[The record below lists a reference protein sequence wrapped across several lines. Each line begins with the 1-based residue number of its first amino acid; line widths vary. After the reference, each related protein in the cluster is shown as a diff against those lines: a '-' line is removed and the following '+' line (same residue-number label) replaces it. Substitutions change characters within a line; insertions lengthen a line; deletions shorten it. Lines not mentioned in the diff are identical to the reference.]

1 MAKNILK
8 ALFADDG
15 DDDDDAKQKAAG
27 NAGNGGA
34 DASGGVSP
42 ESPGASDLASRPRSV
57 ADAFERIAEQ
67 NRRTDERLAALE
79 ALQKDLLL
87 ATKELH
93 DTAKDQLKVL
103 HYIGKFHESSERRG
117 REMADQFRGVPDV
130 LRTLPSATKE
140 QAERLSE
147 IAARLYEKAQ
157 DNTVNALRAA
167 QANHQRTVEDLIEKS
182 LGAARKATYAA
193 VICAGAAVAVAIWIW
208 HSGGAAR

>member
-15 DDDDDAKQKAAG
+15 DDGGGGDAASKDKAATP
-27 NAGNGGA
+27 A
-34 DASGGVSP
+34 DVASGGA
-42 ESPGASDLASRPRSV
+42 PGEAGDVASRPRSV

-67 NRRTDERLAALE
+67 NRRTDERLAAIE
-79 ALQKDLLL
+79 AIQKDLLI

-103 HYIGKFHESSERRG
+103 HLLGKFHEASERRG
-117 REMADQFRGVPDV
+117 REMADQYRGVPDV